1 MAGGSRLKF
10 FLKCLSLLLG
20 LRAPSGTDGNSDSS
34 TARKPQNH
42 GGAAWESHT
51 QAHLTAVKSVFRDE
65 TATTGWK
72 WRRCRSRNSEQRR
85 RVSNKCRICSRGELA
100 SVVIT
105 LASHGCAV
113 KALPSDREQTETIKG
128 ITIVKCLFCHKMSS
142 TVSRDSHAPSN
153 TFCQLVFQ
161 LSDE

>member
-1 MAGGSRLKF
+1 MAEGSRLKF

-20 LRAPSGTDGNSDSS
+20 LHTPLGTVGNSESS

-51 QAHLTAVKSVFRDE
+51 EAHLTAVKSVFRNE

-72 WRRCRSRNSEQRR
+72 SLRCRSRNSEERR
-85 RVSNKCRICSRGELA
+85 CVSNKCRICSRGELA

-113 KALPSDREQTETIKG
+113 KDLPSDQEQTDTIRR
-128 ITIVKCLFCHKMSS
+128 ITRVKRLFC
-142 TVSRDSHAPSN
+142 
-153 TFCQLVFQ
+153 
-161 LSDE
+161 